1 MLYFSRVYSPQRVN
15 AELHGVEVRLDVLH
29 ACVSAPE
36 VFKAAP
42 SRGFD
47 LIVSNPPYIKTCEW
61 QVLQP
66 EVRTWES
73 REALDGGEDG
83 LDVVRMILSSS
94 FPTDT
99 PGVHGSLQVGV
110 KSERELTGPIETYA
124 GNRSEDG
131 VQNHCSIL
139 RSRGGAI
146 WMELDVNQPIYLQEQ
161 MQNAAGVGAW
171 WSAPENECEPIRR
184 CGKDGV
190 ENRSGSEWKISP
202 VAPILQVDQGAMAR
216 IRMHQSRIVH
226 ERSYFRISR
235 PGIKSG
241 LLPVDK
247 SFRCSDVGT
256 SAGCCWQG
264 IERNRVSQASYD
276 RGCSHQFMHKQIV
289 WPHGDLPVADM

>member
-1 MLYFSRVYSPQRVN
+1 MLCCDHLCSTDGVQPWRRLSIGAAFLRVHSPQRDN
-15 AELHGVEVRLDVLH
+15 AELHGVTDRLDVLH

-36 VFKAAP
+36 VMKAAAP

-61 QVLQP
+61 RVLQP

-94 FPTDT
+94 FPTET
-99 PGVHGSLQVGV
+99 PGVHGSSQVGLN
-110 KSERELTGPIETYA
+110 SERKLTGPTETYA
-124 GNRSEDG
+124 ANRSEDG
-131 VQNHCSIL
+131 VQGRCSIL
-139 RSRGGAI
+139 RACGGAI

-190 ENRSGSEWKISP
+190 EKIE
-202 VAPILQVDQGAMAR
+202 VEAVFEDFTGRTRFCKLTKGCNGA
-216 IRMHQSRIVH
+216 
-226 ERSYFRISR
+226 
-235 PGIKSG
+235 
-241 LLPVDK
+241 
-247 SFRCSDVGT
+247 
-256 SAGCCWQG
+256 
-264 IERNRVSQASYD
+264 N
-276 RGCSHQFMHKQIV
+276 
-289 WPHGDLPVADM
+289 